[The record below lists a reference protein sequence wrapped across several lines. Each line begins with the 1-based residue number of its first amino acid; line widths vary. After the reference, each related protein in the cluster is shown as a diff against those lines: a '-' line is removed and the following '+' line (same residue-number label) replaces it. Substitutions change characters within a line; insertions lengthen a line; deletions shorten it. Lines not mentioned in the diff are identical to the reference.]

1 MEMGQAAAKKMGIP
15 SNKFVI
21 KFLFKKSV
29 YTYVLVFLT
38 EFVISSIIFSRGFM

>member
-21 KFLFKKSV
+21 KFLLNDIRM
-29 YTYVLVFLT
+29 LVFLT
-38 EFVISSIIFSRGFM
+38 EFVISSIILSRVFM